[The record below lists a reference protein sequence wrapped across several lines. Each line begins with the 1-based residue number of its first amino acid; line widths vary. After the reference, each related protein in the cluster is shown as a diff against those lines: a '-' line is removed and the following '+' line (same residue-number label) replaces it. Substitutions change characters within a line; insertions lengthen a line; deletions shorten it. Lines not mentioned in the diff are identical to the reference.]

1 MPDIPNFIASIFTS
15 SNQEFHSISVGII
28 GFLQSLEKVVM
39 LKKIETINEREIQNN
54 LNIILDTKTMLNM
67 EILINYF
74 YILTSDRLKF
84 NKHLP
89 NKLF

>member
-1 MPDIPNFIASIFTS
+1 
-15 SNQEFHSISVGII
+15 
-28 GFLQSLEKVVM
+28 M